1 MVTASKRRIAV
12 TEAREAA
19 HLSERRACR
28 FTGFAISTQR
38 YRHRRAPHEQLRTRL
53 KQLAELRPRWGYRR
67 LFILLKR
74 EGCTRNRKL
83 VQRLYREEGLT
94 VRRRRRRKI
103 VTQARVALEAPEK
116 ANDRWS
122 MDFVRD
128 TLSSGRAFRSF
139 TIVDDFTRECPA
151 IEVDHSLPGERV
163 TRALDQIVAERGLP
177 RAIVCDN
184 GPEFA
189 GQSVDFW
196 AYKHGVSLFFIEPGK
211 PVQNAY
217 IESFNGKLRDECL
230 NENYFTS
237 LAEAKMRIETW
248 RKDYNEVRPH
258 SSLGDLTPTE
268 FAIRFKTGT
277 TSSQQDRDNS

>member
-1 MVTASKRRIAV
+1 VVTASKRRIAV

-19 HLSERRACR
+19 HISERKACR

-38 YRHRRAPHEQLRTRL
+38 YRHRRASCDDLRTRL
-53 KQLAELRPRWGYRR
+53 RELAGLRPRWGYRR

-74 EGCTRNRKL
+74 EGCARNRKL

-94 VRRRRRRKI
+94 VRKRRRKKI
-103 VTQARVALEAPEK
+103 AAEVRVAPRTPAK
-116 ANDRWS
+116 MNDRWS

-128 TLSSGRAFRSF
+128 TLSSGRVFRSF
-139 TIVDDFTRECPA
+139 TLVDDFTRECPA

-163 TRALDQIVAERGLP
+163 TRTLDQIASERGFP
-177 RAIVCDN
+177 VAIVCDN

-189 GQSVDFW
+189 GQTVDLW
-196 AYKHGVSLFFIEPGK
+196 AHKHGVSLLFIEPGK

-237 LAEAKMRIETW
+237 LADAKATIEAW
-248 RKDYNEVRPH
+248 RKDYNETRPH
-258 SSLGDLTPTE
+258 SSLGDLTPAE
-268 FAIRFKTGT
+268 FAMIKAADATSET
-277 TSSQQDRDNS
+277 TRPR